1 MEDNLLIEARN
12 FSESHFRDAAITQH
26 QFMALIEH
34 RLQSL
39 SNHKEKLVFISEII
53 RLGEL
58 YVNRSVN
65 KLFQLESGGVSSLD
79 FKTCYN

>member
-1 MEDNLLIEARN
+1 MENNLLIEARN
-12 FSESHFRDAAITQH
+12 FSESHFRDAAITQN
-26 QFMALIEH
+26 QFIALIEH
-34 RLQSL
+34 RLASL
-39 SNHKEKLVFISEII
+39 NDHKEKLMFISEII

-58 YVNRSVN
+58 YVNRAVS

>member
-1 MEDNLLIEARN
+1 MENNLLIEARN
-12 FSESHFRDAAITQH
+12 FSESHFRDAQITQN

-34 RLQSL
+34 RLESL
-39 SNHKEKLVFISEII
+39 TNHKEKLIFISEII

-58 YVNRSVN
+58 YVNKSVS
-65 KLFQLESGGVSSLD
+65 KLFQLENCGVSSLD